1 MRQRHSRRS
10 SKQGQDNSGIRDILM
25 PPKLLN
31 IIGVDPGK
39 TTGWAL
45 WKIPRDSMFAG
56 GDPEIVERYSGEIRG
71 GESDQVFKLC
81 RFFRTVQ
88 GLDYKIGPAVVCE
101 SFDFGSPLS
110 DPEVY
115 SPVRI
120 AAMLKF
126 CFEQPTL
133 KQVGDARLV
142 MQSRTIAKRVANDQ
156 RLKAAGLWK
165 PGSDHE
171 RDAERHI
178 VTALKRARAKR
189 EFRDRLWDRRW
200 AIINDGDR

>member
-1 MRQRHSRRS
+1 
-10 SKQGQDNSGIRDILM
+10 M

-31 IIGVDPGK
+31 IIGIDPGK

-45 WKIPRDSMFAG
+45 WKIPRDSMYG
-56 GDPEIVERYSGEIRG
+56 NGQSEIVERYSGEIRG
-71 GESDQVFKLC
+71 SESDQVFKLC

-88 GLDYKIGPAVVCE
+88 GLDYKLGPAVVCE

-120 AAMLKF
+120 AAMLQF
-126 CFEQPTL
+126 CFEQTSL

-142 MQSRTIAKRVANDQ
+142 MQSRTIAKRVASDQ

-178 VTALKRARAKR
+178 LTALKRARAKR
-189 EFRDRLWDRRW
+189 EFRDKLWDRSA
-200 AIINDGDR
+200 AIVWEHER

>member
-1 MRQRHSRRS
+1 
-10 SKQGQDNSGIRDILM
+10 M

-31 IIGVDPGK
+31 IIGIDPGK
-39 TTGWAL
+39 VTGWAL
-45 WKIPRDSMFAG
+45 WKIPRASMYAG
-56 GDPEIVERYSGEIRG
+56 GESEIVERYSGEIRG
-71 GESDQVFKLC
+71 RESDQVFKLC

-88 GLDYKIGPAVVCE
+88 GLDYKLGPAVVCE

-126 CFEQPTL
+126 CFEQPSL
-133 KQVGDARLV
+133 KQIGDARLV
-142 MQSRTIAKRVANDQ
+142 MQTRTMAKKTATDE
-156 RLKAAGLWK
+156 RLKAWGLWQ
-165 PGSDHE
+165 PSSADHI

-178 VTALKRARAKR
+178 VTALRRARQKR
-189 EFRDRLWDRRW
+189 EFRDRLWDRSI
-200 AIINDGDR
+200 AIINEGDR

>member
-1 MRQRHSRRS
+1 
-10 SKQGQDNSGIRDILM
+10 M

-31 IIGVDPGK
+31 IIGIDPGK
-39 TTGWAL
+39 VTGWAL
-45 WKIPRDSMFAG
+45 WKIPRASMYTG
-56 GDPEIVERYSGEIRG
+56 GDPEVVERYTGEIRG
-71 GESDQVFKLC
+71 RESDQVFKLC

-88 GLDYKIGPAVVCE
+88 GLDYKLGPAVVCE

-126 CFEQPTL
+126 AFEQKSL
-133 KQVGDARLV
+133 KQCGDARLV
-142 MQSRTIAKRVANDQ
+142 MQSRTIAKSTATDE
-156 RLKAAGLWK
+156 RLKAWGLWT
-165 PGSDHE
+165 PSSADHE

-178 VTALKRARAKR
+178 VTALRRARQKR
-189 EFRDRLWDRRW
+189 EFRDRLWDKNI
-200 AIINDGDR
+200 AIINEGDR

>member
-1 MRQRHSRRS
+1 
-10 SKQGQDNSGIRDILM
+10 M

-31 IIGVDPGK
+31 IIGIDPGK

-45 WKIPRDSMFAG
+45 WKIPRVSMYAG
-56 GDPEIVERYSGEIRG
+56 GESEIVERYSGEIRG
-71 GESDQVFKLC
+71 GESDQVMKLC
-81 RFFRTVQ
+81 RFFRMVQ
-88 GLDYKIGPAVVCE
+88 NLDYKLGPAVVCE

-120 AAMLKF
+120 AAMLRF
-126 CFEQPTL
+126 CFEQGGV
-133 KQVGDARLV
+133 KMVGDSRLV
-142 MQSRTIAKRVANDQ
+142 MQSRTMAKRVANDQ

-178 VTALKRARAKR
+178 MTALKRARAKR
-189 EFRDRLWDRRW
+189 EFRDRLWDRSI
-200 AIINDGDR
+200 AIINEGDR

>member
-1 MRQRHSRRS
+1 V
-10 SKQGQDNSGIRDILM
+10 

-39 TTGWAL
+39 VTGWAL
-45 WKIPRDSMFAG
+45 WKIPRESMYSPG
-56 GDPEIVERYSGEIRG
+56 GQSGIIERYSGEIRG
-71 GESDQVFKLC
+71 RESDQVIKLC

-88 GLDYKIGPAVVCE
+88 SLDYKVGPAVICE

-120 AAMLKF
+120 ASMLKLM
-126 CFEQPTL
+126 FEQPQL

-142 MQSRTIAKRVANDQ
+142 MQGRTIAKKTATDE
-156 RLKAAGLWK
+156 RLKAWGLWK
-165 PGSDHE
+165 PASADHE

-178 VTALKRARAKR
+178 ITALRRAKQKR
-189 EFRDRLWDRRW
+189 EFRDRLWDRNEC
-200 AIINDGDR
+200 IIRDGDR